1 MEQALYSMLRVN
13 LRNLV
18 KNKLWISKEWHMSP
32 SEIDQMVYYEYE
44 WILDEINDYNKEQEK
59 KSKEEQK
66 QYDSMKQ
73 SMPNLNNMSHTM
85 QKNMPNMS
93 LPKISIPKF
102 N

>member
-18 KNKLWISKEWHMSP
+18 KNKLWIAKDWHICP
-32 SEIDQMVYYEYE
+32 SEIDKLVYYEYE
-44 WILDEINDYNKEQEK
+44 WMLDEINEDHKEQEK
-59 KSKEEQK
+59 RSKEEQK

-73 SMPNLNNMSHTM
+73 SMPNMNNMTKNFG
-85 QKNMPNMS
+85 KNMPNMT
-93 LPKISIPKF
+93 LPKVSIPKF